1 LGVQPDVVSEE
12 KRLRCICSGL
22 ESVIFH
28 VEFRFWLLVLSVEV
42 LLAPVSVFQ
51 STWAL
56 VFVFEFVQ
64 EARARS
70 GRRWLL

>member
-1 LGVQPDVVSEE
+1 
-12 KRLRCICSGL
+12 
-22 ESVIFH
+22 
-28 VEFRFWLLVLSVEV
+28 VEV

-70 GRRWLL
+70 GRRWFIVSFKINIDFERRVSERVNDSTEPPSNLTE